1 MHRDEHVFQNGHLLE
16 ETNIL
21 ERTRDTQP
29 GDPVRRQPHDLPIIT
44 LMLAFIGLRH
54 LAVREI
60 LDHAH
65 AVDVDS
71 AVGRFVNAGDHVE
84 RRRLACTVR
93 SDQTDDFIF
102 ADLQIQIV
110 HRDDPA
116 ELHRDVG
123 EL

>member
-29 GDPVRRQPHDLPIIT
+29 GDPVRRQFHDLPIIT
-44 LMLAFIGLRH
+44 LMLALVCLRH

-60 LDHAH
+60 FDHTH
-65 AVDVDS
+65 AIDIDS

-84 RRRLACTVR
+84 RRCLACAVR

-110 HRDDPA
+110 HRDDSA